1 VDGTVE
7 GAALS
12 RRVRWTF
19 AMLVAVFV
27 FGVLGYWLLE
37 DWSLLDAVYMTVI
50 TLTTVGFKEVRPLD
64 SNGRIFTIVLLVMGV
79 GLALISVALIAQL
92 VAETQLGV
100 RSRRKRMERDID
112 RLADHTIICAYGRVG
127 RAVAREL
134 QAHGRSFVVID
145 PKEDLRERMETDGV
159 PFLIGDPSNESVL
172 KRAGVDRAR
181 SLVCAVDSDATNV
194 YITLIA
200 RSIRPEMQ
208 IVARA
213 SEPGSPERL
222 ERAGANRVVSPFVTS
237 GQHMAKMAMR
247 PELVDVIGEDDGQP
261 VLAVEERSIAH
272 GSTLADRAV
281 ADAGA
286 PVLAVRHADGR
297 VTASPPGDLV
307 LREGDT
313 VLMLGAGSRVA
324 GRP

>member
-112 RLADHTIICAYGRVG
+112 RLADHTIICAY
-127 RAVAREL
+127 
-134 QAHGRSFVVID
+134 
-145 PKEDLRERMETDGV
+145 
-159 PFLIGDPSNESVL
+159 
-172 KRAGVDRAR
+172 
-181 SLVCAVDSDATNV
+181 
-194 YITLIA
+194 
-200 RSIRPEMQ
+200 
-208 IVARA
+208 
-213 SEPGSPERL
+213 
-222 ERAGANRVVSPFVTS
+222 
-237 GQHMAKMAMR
+237 
-247 PELVDVIGEDDGQP
+247 
-261 VLAVEERSIAH
+261 
-272 GSTLADRAV
+272 
-281 ADAGA
+281 
-286 PVLAVRHADGR
+286 
-297 VTASPPGDLV
+297 
-307 LREGDT
+307 
-313 VLMLGAGSRVA
+313 
-324 GRP
+324 